1 MEKGAW
7 QHVFALLI
15 STNKCRKSHSSYLM
29 LVKWKLPYVVF
40 GVYYILIPIC
50 PVFVGLLCFSMN
62 VNDLWLHFSGKNT
75 QYIHPCFAKC

>member
-40 GVYYILIPIC
+40 GVYYIFNTNLPL
-50 PVFVGLLCFSMN
+50 FLLVYCVSACM
-62 VNDLWLHFSGKNT
+62 
-75 QYIHPCFAKC
+75 